1 MGRKEKEQGPEI
13 EWDSKVVYRY
23 GFERL
28 CSAVVAQAAKDQA
41 WWFFE
46 SPAIK
51 LYLSDRIDPIALERQ
66 IKDNY
71 KNFGRWS
78 AVDTRAVPW
87 SGRLEG
93 EEEL

>member
-1 MGRKEKEQGPEI
+1 MARMKSQGPEI
-13 EWDSKVVYRY
+13 DWNSKVVYRY

-28 CSAVVAQAAKDQA
+28 CSAVVAKDKA

-46 SPAIK
+46 SPAIRV
-51 LYLSDRIDPIALERQ
+51 YLSDRIDPLTLERQ
-66 IKDNY
+66 IKSNY
-71 KNFGRWS
+71 EKFGRWS
-78 AVDTRAVPW
+78 AVDTKAVPW

>member
-1 MGRKEKEQGPEI
+1 MGRTKASEGPELDF
-13 EWDSKVVYRY
+13 ESKVVYRY

-28 CSAVVAQAAKDQA
+28 CSAVVAQAAKDRA

-46 SPAIK
+46 SPAIRV
-51 LYLSDRIDPIALERQ
+51 YLSDRIDPIALMRQ

-71 KNFGRWS
+71 KKFGRWS
-78 AVDTRAVPW
+78 AVDTKAVPW

>member
-1 MGRKEKEQGPEI
+1 MARMKSQGPEI

-28 CSAVVAQAAKDQA
+28 CNAVVAQAAKDKA

-46 SPAIK
+46 SPAIRV
-51 LYLSDRIDPIALERQ
+51 YLSDRIDPLSLERQ
-66 IKDNY
+66 IKSNY
-71 KNFGRWS
+71 EKFGRWS
-78 AVDTRAVPW
+78 AVDTKAVPW